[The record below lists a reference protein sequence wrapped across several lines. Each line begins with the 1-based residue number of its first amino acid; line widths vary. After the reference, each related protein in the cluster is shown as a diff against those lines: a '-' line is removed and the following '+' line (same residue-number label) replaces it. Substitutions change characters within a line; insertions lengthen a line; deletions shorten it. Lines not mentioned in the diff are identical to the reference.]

1 MRGRWFF
8 IRESSG
14 MKWLIV
20 AAKEHRRIGNFYLS
34 PPPPSYR
41 RKEQN
46 QMCANRIGQFTYL
59 LTARSI
65 WYLDCWWSFGN
76 FFFVM
81 VFVHVDGIDHLTRVW
96 SSRGIQPQF
105 EVFHRFSSPFRKI
118 LSVPECLRSWCEYNN
133 FVYTER
139 SNGKIMKLR
148 WNVVIEGV

>member
-1 MRGRWFF
+1 MIDRGREGTPSNREFLF
-8 IRESSG
+8 ITAAPFVQKERTKPNVCQSDRTIYVFAYCTLD
-14 MKWLIV
+14 LIF
-20 AAKEHRRIGNFYLS
+20 R
-34 PPPPSYR
+34 
-41 RKEQN
+41 
-46 QMCANRIGQFTYL
+46 L
-59 LTARSI
+59 LVKL
-65 WYLDCWWSFGN
+65 WK

-148 WNVVIEGV
+148 WNTLLRCDWRSLKMYILM

>member
-81 VFVHVDGIDHLTRVW
+81 VFVDGNRSFDESLIVARNPTTV
-96 SSRGIQPQF
+96 RG
-105 EVFHRFSSPFRKI
+105 FSSFFFPV
-118 LSVPECLRSWCEYNN
+118 SEN
-133 FVYTER
+133 FIGSR
-139 SNGKIMKLR
+139 MFAKLMR
-148 WNVVIEGV
+148 I